1 MKFKFADD
9 IFDADEISALIG
21 NTLIL
26 KNGKEH
32 CVSDATAN
40 AVRRAFNSYPEPSQ
54 DTRGTAEGRTPS
66 SELPEPSQDISSS
79 ES

>member
-40 AVRRAFNSYPEPSQ
+40 AVRRAFNSYPEPLK
-54 DTRGTAEGRTPS
+54 E
-66 SELPEPSQDISSS
+66 EK
-79 ES
+79 